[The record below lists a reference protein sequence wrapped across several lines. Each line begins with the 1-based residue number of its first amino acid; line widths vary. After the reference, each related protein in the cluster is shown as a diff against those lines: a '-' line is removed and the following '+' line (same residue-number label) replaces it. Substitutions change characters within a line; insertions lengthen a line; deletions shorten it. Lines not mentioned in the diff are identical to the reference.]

1 MDCKFPEEG
10 NFLKITLNSI
20 GDGVISADTKG
31 KIIMMNAAAEDITGW
46 RQDEALGRS
55 IDDIFRIINIKTREV
70 EESIFKKTLLMNK
83 IVGLKNYSAIITKD
97 GSERFISATSSPMK
111 NEEDGIIGIVL
122 VFRDIHRIRTAEEE
136 LKNEQSNLKAIFDNA
151 PIGMI
156 IFDNC
161 LLINRVNNSA
171 LHIFKKQR
179 EEIIGKRFGDELS
192 CSGSMQNG
200 CGGGKY
206 CMDCRFRNALREVL
220 ENGNLKSEIKFS
232 QVIIVDGE
240 AKVIWLKID
249 IIAIVTDG
257 KRYAVATIDDITK
270 RIFIEQQLRKAK
282 ESAEQASRAKSE
294 FLANMSH
301 EIRTPLNGII
311 GMTELTLSGDIG
323 REYRENLQIV
333 RECANSL
340 LKIINDILDFSKI
353 EAGMMIMENIPFNM
367 NELIRNVLSA
377 HSASAKNKCLSINY
391 NIDKELPMHFNG
403 DSLRIKQIFNNLIGN
418 ALKFTDVGGISVS
431 IEKNRHGDLSDNSKI
446 ELIAIVKD
454 TGIGISQEETDRLF
468 KSFSQVDG
476 SITRKYGGTGLGL
489 AITKKLV
496 EMMGGSIRVESEK
509 GIGSRFI
516 FTFLLEPSV
525 TIVNEEIK
533 SKDFKAGAVREKAK
547 VLLVEDDKMNQ
558 TVTCQILSSRGHNV
572 DVAENAVMALK
583 LFMENKYDI
592 VLMDIQLPGKDGM
605 EITREIRR
613 IESIKGGHTPISAFT
628 AHALKGDEERFIKA
642 GMDYYL
648 SKPVS
653 MNQLLEVVENANVC
667 QIIEAPGK
675 NGASIYNEAVEK
687 NVEINN
693 VQYFM
698 NGALSLVSDIEKAA
712 DVLNFEKVEK
722 LAHTLKSMYSNV
734 STGDMIRRIAFK
746 LEIASRKGADEDTKR
761 LAKELSEIFKVS
773 LK

>member
-1 MDCKFPEEG
+1 MDSKFPEEG

-31 KIIMMNAAAEDITGW
+31 KIIMMNAAAENLTGW
-46 RQDEALGRS
+46 SHGEALGRS
-55 IDDIFRIINIKTREV
+55 IDDIFRIINIKTREA

-83 IVGLKNYSAIITKD
+83 IVGLNNYSAIITKD
-97 GSERFISATSSPMK
+97 GSERFISASSSPIK
-111 NEEDGIIGIVL
+111 NDEDGIIGIVL

-161 LLINRVNNSA
+161 LLIDRVNNSA
-171 LHIFKKQR
+171 LQIFKKQR

-192 CSGSMQNG
+192 CSGSMPDG
-200 CGGGKY
+200 CGNGKY

-220 ENGNLKSEIKFS
+220 ENGNPKSEIKFS

-257 KRYAVATIDDITK
+257 KRYAIATIDDITK

-311 GMTELTLSGDIG
+311 GMTDLTLSGNIS
-323 REYRENLQIV
+323 REYRENLQIA

-353 EAGMMIMENIPFNM
+353 EAGMLVMENIPFNM
-367 NELIRNVLSA
+367 HELIRNVLSA
-377 HSASAKNKCLSINY
+377 HSVSAKNKGLSINY
-391 NIDKELPMHFNG
+391 NIDKELPVNFNG
-403 DSLRIKQIFNNLIGN
+403 DPLRIKQIFNNLIGN
-418 ALKFTDVGGISVS
+418 ALKFTDAGGISVS
-431 IEKNRHGDLSDNSKI
+431 IEKNRLNDLSDNSII

-454 TGIGISQEETDRLF
+454 TGIGISQEEKDRLF

-516 FTFLLEPSV
+516 FTFLLEPAV
-525 TIVNEEIK
+525 TILNEEPK
-533 SKDFKAGAVREKAK
+533 LQDFKAGAVREKAK

-558 TVTCQILSSRGHNV
+558 TATCQILSSRGHHV
-572 DVAENAVMALK
+572 DLAENAVMALK
-583 LFMENKYDI
+583 LFMENQYDI

-605 EITREIRR
+605 EITREMRK
-613 IESIKGGHTPISAFT
+613 IESVKGGHTPIAAFT

-642 GMDYYL
+642 GM
-648 SKPVS
+648 
-653 MNQLLEVVENANVC
+653 
-667 QIIEAPGK
+667 
-675 NGASIYNEAVEK
+675 
-687 NVEINN
+687 
-693 VQYFM
+693 
-698 NGALSLVSDIEKAA
+698 
-712 DVLNFEKVEK
+712 
-722 LAHTLKSMYSNV
+722 
-734 STGDMIRRIAFK
+734 
-746 LEIASRKGADEDTKR
+746 
-761 LAKELSEIFKVS
+761 
-773 LK
+773 